1 MLLLS
6 APIPTPQAGQPRFQ
20 ARPRRGSSP
29 SPCSTCSVAPGIGPL
44 RDAVSQEFWPD
55 IWQHVG
61 PPWAKASPAAVPP
74 ISLGSQGH
82 LGVSGLLR
90 ATRAHATLLRVGG
103 LLVPQGEC
111 PGRQALSLRG
121 FSHSSGAGRRTRWS
135 SRSLPGVCGCGLCTA
150 QGGGSRCAAQLSR
163 LLVLKLLGQQMLTE
177 PNHVWALPPRSVQSS
192 SISDRTGGSDP
203 RQGVYWGW
211 RGDCDGVSEWRAP
224 FSCSCPYS
232 PPPQPPHHP
241 PKSWSELF
249 RSAGCTLIS
258 RVPAGLDAGSDSAGL
273 DP

>member
-121 FSHSSGAGRRTRWS
+121 FSHSSGSRKKDKMVLKVPSRCVWLWPLHCTGRRE
-135 SRSLPGVCGCGLCTA
+135 
-150 QGGGSRCAAQLSR
+150 
-163 LLVLKLLGQQMLTE
+163 QMCCS
-177 PNHVWALPPRSVQSS
+177 AVQ
-192 SISDRTGGSDP
+192 T
-203 RQGVYWGW
+203 
-211 RGDCDGVSEWRAP
+211 
-224 FSCSCPYS
+224 
-232 PPPQPPHHP
+232 
-241 PKSWSELF
+241 
-249 RSAGCTLIS
+249 
-258 RVPAGLDAGSDSAGL
+258 AGSQASGPTDAY
-273 DP
+273 